1 MECIKVS
8 DSATSVSL
16 LSYIIYRDTGVLVVC
31 AAALHQAISRL
42 LVAGDD
48 HDSNRIMVFD
58 LAVGHPQTY

>member
-1 MECIKVS
+1 MQLQLAYLV
-8 DSATSVSL
+8 
-16 LSYIIYRDTGVLVVC
+16 IYRDTGVLVVC

-58 LAVGHPQTY
+58 LPVGHPQTY